1 MPQTDILLYLW
12 QNKLVMTNIIGR
24 KKEQEEL
31 NRLYHSGKAE
41 FVVVY
46 GRRRVGKTFLIR
58 EFFDSKLDFH
68 HTGLSPLEL
77 EGSKLQEKQLQSFYF
92 SLKRFGADV
101 DRQPTDWLEAFEMLI
116 TLLEK
121 KGKNKRLV
129 LFIDEMPW
137 MDTPRSGFITAF
149 EHFWNGWAA
158 GQSHLMLIVCGSA
171 TSWISDK
178 LIQNKGGLYGRT
190 TYEIHLSPFT
200 LGECEEYFKHEH
212 IVMDR
217 YDLLQCYMIIGG
229 IPYYL
234 SYMQKGCSLAQ
245 NIDRLFFQKDGK
257 LRQEFH
263 RLYASLFSDPETYI
277 KVIKFL
283 GQKREGYTRAEIAQH
298 TGVPYGGG
306 LTKILKSLEV
316 SDFITSYIYYGH
328 SSRDVHYKLTDFY
341 TLFYLRFID
350 RKDITNPRFWQDNQ
364 LSPSLNAWR
373 GFSFEE
379 VCFVHQDKI
388 KQALGIAS
396 VHTEISPWRSSSE
409 AAEQTQ
415 IDMLIDRADRIVNVC
430 EMKFTTSD
438 FVIDRK
444 CDAELR
450 RKLDIFASETRC
462 RKPLHPTLVTTY
474 GLTQNEYS
482 GRIQRVVTMDDLF

>member
-1 MPQTDILLYLW
+1 MPQIDILLYLW
-12 QNKLVMTNIIGR
+12 QNKEAMTTIIGR

-31 NRLYHSGKAE
+31 RRLHQSDKAE

-58 EFFDSKLDFH
+58 EFFNDKLDFY

-77 EGSKLQEKQLQSFYF
+77 EGNKLQEKQLQSFYF
-92 SLKRFGADV
+92 SLKRYGADV
-101 DRQPTDWLEAFEMLI
+101 DSQPANWLEAFEMLI
-116 TLLEK
+116 ALLEK
-121 KGKNKRLV
+121 KGRNKRLTI
-129 LFIDEMPW
+129 FIDEMPW
-137 MDTPRSGFITAF
+137 MDTPRSGFITAL

-200 LGECEEYFKHEH
+200 IGECEAYFKHEH
-212 IVMDR
+212 IAMDR
-217 YDLLQCYMIIGG
+217 YDILQCYMIMGG

-234 SYMQKGCSLAQ
+234 SYLQKGCSLAQ

-257 LRQEFH
+257 LRMEFH
-263 RLYASLFSDPETYI
+263 RLYASLFTDPETYI
-277 KVIKFL
+277 KVIRLL
-283 GQKREGYTRAEIAQH
+283 GQKREGYTRTEIAKH
-298 TGVPYGGG
+298 TGIPYGGG

-316 SDFITSYIYYGH
+316 SDFILPYIYYGE
-328 SSRDVHYKLTDFY
+328 SSRDTRYKLTDFY

-350 RKDITNPRFWQDNQ
+350 KKNNTNPHFWQDNQ

-396 VHTEISPWRSSSE
+396 VHTEISPWRSRQE
-409 AAEQTQ
+409 ETEQAQ
-415 IDMLIDRADRIVNVC
+415 IDMLIDRADRIINVC
-430 EMKFTTSD
+430 EMKFMTND
-438 FVIDRK
+438 FTIDRQY
-444 CDAELR
+444 DAELR
-450 RKLDIFASETRC
+450 RKLDIFTTTTRC
-462 RKPLHPTLVTTY
+462 RKSLHPTLVTTY
-474 GLTQNEYS
+474 GLKQNEYS
-482 GRIQRVVTMDDLF
+482 GRIQNVVTMDDLF

>member
-1 MPQTDILLYLW
+1 
-12 QNKLVMTNIIGR
+12 MTTIIGR

-31 NRLYHSGKAE
+31 GRLYQSGKAE

-46 GRRRVGKTFLIR
+46 GRRRVGKTFLVR
-58 EFFDSKLDFH
+58 EFFNEKLDFY

-92 SLKRFGADV
+92 SLKRYGADI
-101 DRQPTDWLEAFEMLI
+101 DTQPTNWLEAFEMLI

-121 KGKNKRLV
+121 KGKNKRQV
-129 LFIDEMPW
+129 IFIDEMPW
-137 MDTPRSGFITAF
+137 MDTPRSGFITAL

-200 LGECEEYFKHEH
+200 LGECETYFKHEN
-212 IVMDR
+212 IAMDR
-217 YDLLQCYMIIGG
+217 YDILQCYMAMGG

-234 SYMQKGCSLAQ
+234 SYLQKGCSLAQ

-257 LRQEFH
+257 LRTEFH
-263 RLYASLFSDPETYI
+263 RLYASLFNDPETYI
-277 KVIKFL
+277 KVIRLL

-298 TGVPYGGG
+298 TGIPYGGG
-306 LTKILKSLEV
+306 LTKILKSLEI
-316 SDFITSYIYYGH
+316 SDFILPYTYYGE
-328 SSRDVHYKLTDFY
+328 SSRNIHYKLTDFY
-341 TLFYLRFID
+341 TLFYIHFLD
-350 RKDITNPRFWQDNQ
+350 KKSHKNPRFWQENL

-373 GFSFEE
+373 GLSFEE

-396 VHTEISPWRSSSE
+396 VHTEISPWRNRKE
-409 AAEQTQ
+409 ETEQAQ
-415 IDMLIDRADRIVNVC
+415 IDMLIDRADRIINVC
-430 EMKFTTSD
+430 EMKFTTND
-438 FVIDRK
+438 FTIDRK
-444 CDAELR
+444 YDAELR
-450 RKLDIFASETRC
+450 RKLDVFATATRC
-462 RKPLHPTLVTTY
+462 RKSLHPTLVTTY
-474 GLTQNEYS
+474 GLKQNEYS
-482 GRIQRVVTMDDLF
+482 GRVQNVVTMDDLF